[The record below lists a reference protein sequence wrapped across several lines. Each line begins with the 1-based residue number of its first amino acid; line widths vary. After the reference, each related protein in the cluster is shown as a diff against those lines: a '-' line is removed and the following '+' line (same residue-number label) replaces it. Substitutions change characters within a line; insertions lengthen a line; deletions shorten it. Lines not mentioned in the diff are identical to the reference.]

1 MGNAIICSI
10 MTGSLK
16 VGEIRRMIQLN
27 VSQLTISR
35 ADGAFPALEK
45 IPAMQR
51 RRLSRLAKLALN
63 SAMQTLDTYKVDYIV
78 WVSQYGDETK
88 TLNILEDVL
97 NDQTPSPTQFSTS
110 VHNAISGL
118 YSILYQD
125 ATPATSL
132 AGSWNDGLIEA
143 YAWLK
148 TMPEARQVL
157 LVYYDDA
164 LPEIYIEHHPF
175 SAFAMA
181 AMISLAPA
189 NLILMPK
196 HTNATP
202 AYQQALA
209 FNTFWT
215 NPEQTESEAWTKC

>member
-1 MGNAIICSI
+1 MMMQLHVSRLNMSLVDQELSAI
-10 MTGSLK
+10 
-16 VGEIRRMIQLN
+16 ER
-27 VSQLTISR
+27 
-35 ADGAFPALEK
+35 

-63 SAMQTLDTYKVDYIV
+63 SAMQTLATQHADYIV
-78 WVSQYGDETK
+78 WVSQYGDEAK

-97 NDQTPSPTQFSTS
+97 SEQTPSPTQFSTS

-118 YSILYQD
+118 YSILCQD

-148 TMPEARQVL
+148 TRPEARQVL
-157 LVYYDDA
+157 LVYYDEA
-164 LPEIYIEHHPF
+164 LPDIYAEHQPF
-175 SAFAMA
+175 AAFAMA

-189 NLILMPK
+189 NLMLTPK
-196 HTNATP
+196 HTDATP

-209 FNTFWT
+209 FNTFWN

>member
-1 MGNAIICSI
+1 MMMQLHVSRLNMSLVDQELSAI
-10 MTGSLK
+10 
-16 VGEIRRMIQLN
+16 ER
-27 VSQLTISR
+27 
-35 ADGAFPALEK
+35 

-63 SAMQTLDTYKVDYIV
+63 SAMQTLATQHADYIV
-78 WVSQYGDETK
+78 WVSQYGDEAK
-88 TLNILEDVL
+88 TLNILADVL
-97 NDQTPSPTQFSTS
+97 SEQTPSPTQFSTS

-118 YSILYQD
+118 YSILCQD

-148 TMPEARQVL
+148 TRPEARQVL
-157 LVYYDDA
+157 LVYYDEA
-164 LPEIYIEHHPF
+164 LPDIYAEHQPF
-175 SAFAMA
+175 AAFAMA

-189 NLILMPK
+189 NLMLTPK
-196 HTNATP
+196 HTDATP

-209 FNTFWT
+209 FNTFWN
-215 NPEQTESEAWTKC
+215 NPEQTESEVWMKC

>member
-1 MGNAIICSI
+1 MMMQLHVSRLNMSLVDQELSAI
-10 MTGSLK
+10 
-16 VGEIRRMIQLN
+16 EH
-27 VSQLTISR
+27 
-35 ADGAFPALEK
+35 

-51 RRLSRLAKLALN
+51 RRLSRLAKLAMN
-63 SAMQTLDTYKVDYIV
+63 SAMQTLATQHADYIV
-78 WVSQYGDETK
+78 WVSQYGDEAK
-88 TLNILEDVL
+88 TLNILADVL
-97 NDQTPSPTQFSTS
+97 SEQTPSPTQFSTS

-118 YSILYQD
+118 YSILCQD

-148 TMPEARQVL
+148 TRPEARQVL
-157 LVYYDDA
+157 LVYYDEA
-164 LPEIYIEHHPF
+164 LPEMYIEHQPF

-189 NLILMPK
+189 NLMLTPK
-196 HTNATP
+196 HTDATP

>member
-1 MGNAIICSI
+1 MMMQLHVSRLNTSLVDQELSAI
-10 MTGSLK
+10 
-16 VGEIRRMIQLN
+16 EH
-27 VSQLTISR
+27 
-35 ADGAFPALEK
+35 

-51 RRLSRLAKLALN
+51 RRLSRLAKLAMN
-63 SAMQTLDTYKVDYIV
+63 SAMQTLATQHADYIV
-78 WVSQYGDETK
+78 WVSQYGDEAK
-88 TLNILEDVL
+88 TLNILADVL
-97 NDQTPSPTQFSTS
+97 SEQTPSPTQFSTS

-118 YSILYQD
+118 YSILCQD

-148 TMPEARQVL
+148 TRPEARQVL
-157 LVYYDDA
+157 LVYYDEA
-164 LPEIYIEHHPF
+164 LPDIYAEHQPF
-175 SAFAMA
+175 AAFAMA

-189 NLILMPK
+189 NLMLTPK
-196 HTNATP
+196 HTDATP

-209 FNTFWT
+209 FNTFWN

>member
-1 MGNAIICSI
+1 MMMQLHVSRLNMSLVDQELSAI
-10 MTGSLK
+10 
-16 VGEIRRMIQLN
+16 EH
-27 VSQLTISR
+27 
-35 ADGAFPALEK
+35 

-63 SAMQTLDTYKVDYIV
+63 SAMQTLDTHHVDYIV
-78 WVSQYGDETK
+78 WVSQYGDEAK

-97 NDQTPSPTQFSTS
+97 SEQTPSPTQFSTS

-118 YSILYQD
+118 YSILCQD

-148 TMPEARQVL
+148 TRPEARQVL
-157 LVYYDDA
+157 LVYYDEA
-164 LPEIYIEHHPF
+164 LPEMYIEHQPF
-175 SAFAMA
+175 AAFAMA

-189 NLILMPK
+189 NLMLTPK
-196 HTNATP
+196 HTDATP

-209 FNTFWT
+209 FNTFWN

>member
-1 MGNAIICSI
+1 MMMQLHVSRLNLSSIDQELSAI
-10 MTGSLK
+10 
-16 VGEIRRMIQLN
+16 QH
-27 VSQLTISR
+27 
-35 ADGAFPALEK
+35 
-45 IPAMQR
+45 IPPMQR

-63 SAMQTLDTYKVDYIV
+63 SAIQTLNTHKVDYIV
-78 WVSQYGDETK
+78 WVSQYGDESK

-97 NDQTPSPTQFSTS
+97 SEQTPSPTQFSTS

-118 YSILYQD
+118 YSILCQD

-148 TMPEARQVL
+148 TRPEARQVL
-157 LVYYDDA
+157 LVYYDEA
-164 LPEIYIEHHPF
+164 LPDIYIEHQPF
-175 SAFAMA
+175 AAFAMG
-181 AMISLAPA
+181 AMISLVPA
-189 NLILMPK
+189 NLILTPK
-196 HTNATP
+196 HMNATP

-215 NPEQTESEAWTKC
+215 NPEQTKSEAWTKC

>member
-1 MGNAIICSI
+1 MMMQLHVSRLNMSLVDQELSAI
-10 MTGSLK
+10 
-16 VGEIRRMIQLN
+16 EH
-27 VSQLTISR
+27 
-35 ADGAFPALEK
+35 

-51 RRLSRLAKLALN
+51 RRLSRLAKLAMN
-63 SAMQTLDTYKVDYIV
+63 SAMQTLATQHADYIV
-78 WVSQYGDETK
+78 WVSQYGDEAK
-88 TLNILEDVL
+88 TLNILADVL
-97 NDQTPSPTQFSTS
+97 SEQTPSPTQFSTS

-118 YSILYQD
+118 YSILCQD

-148 TMPEARQVL
+148 TRPEARQVL
-157 LVYYDDA
+157 LVYYDEA
-164 LPEIYIEHHPF
+164 LPEMYIEHQPF
-175 SAFAMA
+175 AAFAMA

-189 NLILMPK
+189 NLMLTPK
-196 HTNATP
+196 HTDATP

-209 FNTFWT
+209 FNTFWN

>member
-1 MGNAIICSI
+1 MMMQLHVSRLNMSLVDQELSAI
-10 MTGSLK
+10 
-16 VGEIRRMIQLN
+16 EH
-27 VSQLTISR
+27 
-35 ADGAFPALEK
+35 

-51 RRLSRLAKLALN
+51 RRLSRLAKLAMN
-63 SAMQTLDTYKVDYIV
+63 SAMQTLATQHADYIV
-78 WVSQYGDETK
+78 WVSQYGDEAK
-88 TLNILEDVL
+88 TLNILADVL
-97 NDQTPSPTQFSTS
+97 SEQTPSPTQFSTS

-118 YSILYQD
+118 YSILCQD

-148 TMPEARQVL
+148 TRPEARQVL
-157 LVYYDDA
+157 LVYYDEA
-164 LPEIYIEHHPF
+164 LPDIYAKHQPF
-175 SAFAMA
+175 AAFAMA

-189 NLILMPK
+189 NLMLTPK
-196 HTNATP
+196 QTDATP

-209 FNTFWT
+209 FNTFWN

>member
-1 MGNAIICSI
+1 MMMQLHVSHLNMSLVDQELSAI
-10 MTGSLK
+10 
-16 VGEIRRMIQLN
+16 EH
-27 VSQLTISR
+27 
-35 ADGAFPALEK
+35 

-63 SAMQTLDTYKVDYIV
+63 SAMQTLATRKVDYIV
-78 WVSQYGDETK
+78 WVSQYGDEAK
-88 TLNILEDVL
+88 TLNILADVL
-97 NDQTPSPTQFSTS
+97 REQTPSPTQFSTS

-118 YSILYQD
+118 YSILCQD

-148 TMPEARQVL
+148 TRPEARQVL
-157 LVYYDDA
+157 LVYYDEA
-164 LPEIYIEHHPF
+164 LPDIYAEHQPF
-175 SAFAMA
+175 AAFAMA

-189 NLILMPK
+189 NLMLTPK
-196 HTNATP
+196 HMDATL

>member
-1 MGNAIICSI
+1 MMQLHVSRLNLSSIDQELSAI
-10 MTGSLK
+10 
-16 VGEIRRMIQLN
+16 QH
-27 VSQLTISR
+27 
-35 ADGAFPALEK
+35 

-63 SAMQTLDTYKVDYIV
+63 SAIQTLNTHKVDYIV
-78 WVSQYGDETK
+78 WVSQYGDESK

-97 NDQTPSPTQFSTS
+97 SEQTPSPTQFSTS

-118 YSILYQD
+118 YSILCQD

-148 TMPEARQVL
+148 TIPEAGHVL
-157 LVYYDDA
+157 LVYYDEA
-164 LPEIYIEHHPF
+164 LPEMYIEHQPF
-175 SAFAMA
+175 AAFAMA

-189 NLILMPK
+189 NLILTPK

-215 NPEQTESEAWTKC
+215 NPEQTKSEAWTKC

>member
-1 MGNAIICSI
+1 MMMQLHVSRLNMSLVDQELSAI
-10 MTGSLK
+10 
-16 VGEIRRMIQLN
+16 EH
-27 VSQLTISR
+27 
-35 ADGAFPALEK
+35 

-51 RRLSRLAKLALN
+51 RRLSRLAKLAMN
-63 SAMQTLDTYKVDYIV
+63 SAMQTLATQHADYIV
-78 WVSQYGDETK
+78 WVSQYGDEAK

-97 NDQTPSPTQFSTS
+97 SEQTPSPTQFSTS

-118 YSILYQD
+118 YSILCQD

-148 TMPEARQVL
+148 TRPEARQVL
-157 LVYYDDA
+157 LVYYDEA
-164 LPEIYIEHHPF
+164 LPDIYAEHQPF
-175 SAFAMA
+175 AAFAMA

-189 NLILMPK
+189 NLMLTPK
-196 HTNATP
+196 HTDATP

>member
-1 MGNAIICSI
+1 MMMQLHVSRLNMSLVDQELSAI
-10 MTGSLK
+10 
-16 VGEIRRMIQLN
+16 ER
-27 VSQLTISR
+27 
-35 ADGAFPALEK
+35 

-63 SAMQTLDTYKVDYIV
+63 SAMQTLATQHADYIV
-78 WVSQYGDETK
+78 WVSQYGDEAK
-88 TLNILEDVL
+88 TLNILADVL
-97 NDQTPSPTQFSTS
+97 SEQTPSPTQFSTS

-118 YSILYQD
+118 YSILCQD

-132 AGSWNDGLIEA
+132 AGSWNDGLIKA

-148 TMPEARQVL
+148 TRPEACQVL
-157 LVYYDDA
+157 LVYYDEA
-164 LPEIYIEHHPF
+164 LPEMYIEHQPF

-189 NLILMPK
+189 NLMLTPK
-196 HTNATP
+196 HTDATP

-209 FNTFWT
+209 FNTFWN

>member
-1 MGNAIICSI
+1 MMMQLHVSRLNMSLVDQELSAI
-10 MTGSLK
+10 
-16 VGEIRRMIQLN
+16 EH
-27 VSQLTISR
+27 
-35 ADGAFPALEK
+35 

-63 SAMQTLDTYKVDYIV
+63 SAMQTLDTHDVDYIV
-78 WVSQYGDETK
+78 WVSQYGDEAK
-88 TLNILEDVL
+88 TLNILADVL
-97 NDQTPSPTQFSTS
+97 REQTPSPTQFSTS

-118 YSILYQD
+118 YSILCQD

-148 TMPEARQVL
+148 TQPEARQVL

-164 LPEIYIEHHPF
+164 LPEIYIEHQPF
-175 SAFAMA
+175 AAFAMA
-181 AMISLAPA
+181 TMISLAPA
-189 NLILMPK
+189 NLMLMPK
-196 HTNATP
+196 HTDATP

-209 FNTFWT
+209 FNTFWN
-215 NPEQTESEAWTKC
+215 NPEQTESEVWMKC

>member
-1 MGNAIICSI
+1 MMMQLHVSRLNMSLVDQELSAI
-10 MTGSLK
+10 
-16 VGEIRRMIQLN
+16 EH
-27 VSQLTISR
+27 
-35 ADGAFPALEK
+35 

-63 SAMQTLDTYKVDYIV
+63 SAMQTLATRKVDYIV
-78 WVSQYGDETK
+78 WVSQYGDEAK

-97 NDQTPSPTQFSTS
+97 SEQTPSPTQFSTS

-118 YSILYQD
+118 YSILCRD

-148 TMPEARQVL
+148 TMPEAGQVL
-157 LVYYDDA
+157 LVYYDEA
-164 LPEIYIEHHPF
+164 LPDIYIEHQPF
-175 SAFAMA
+175 AAFAMA

-189 NLILMPK
+189 NLMLTPK
-196 HTNATP
+196 HTDATP

-209 FNTFWT
+209 FNTFWN

>member
-1 MGNAIICSI
+1 MMMQLHVSRLNMSLVDQELSAI
-10 MTGSLK
+10 
-16 VGEIRRMIQLN
+16 ER
-27 VSQLTISR
+27 
-35 ADGAFPALEK
+35 

-51 RRLSRLAKLALN
+51 RRLSHLAKLALN
-63 SAMQTLDTYKVDYIV
+63 SAMQTLDTHDVDYIV
-78 WVSQYGDETK
+78 WVSQYGDEAK

-97 NDQTPSPTQFSTS
+97 REQTPSPTQFSTS

-118 YSILYQD
+118 YSILCQD

-148 TMPEARQVL
+148 TRPEARQVL
-157 LVYYDDA
+157 LVYYDEA
-164 LPEIYIEHHPF
+164 LPDIYAEHQPF
-175 SAFAMA
+175 AAFAMA
-181 AMISLAPA
+181 AMISLASA
-189 NLILMPK
+189 NLMLTPK
-196 HTNATP
+196 HTDATP

>member
-1 MGNAIICSI
+1 MMMQLHVSRLNMSLVDQELSAI
-10 MTGSLK
+10 
-16 VGEIRRMIQLN
+16 EY
-27 VSQLTISR
+27 
-35 ADGAFPALEK
+35 

-63 SAMQTLDTYKVDYIV
+63 SAMQTLATRKVDYIV
-78 WVSQYGDETK
+78 WVSQYGDEAK

-97 NDQTPSPTQFSTS
+97 REQTPSPTQFSTS

-118 YSILYQD
+118 YSILCQD

-148 TMPEARQVL
+148 TRPEARQVL
-157 LVYYDDA
+157 LVYYDEA
-164 LPEIYIEHHPF
+164 LPDIYIEHQPF
-175 SAFAMA
+175 AAFAMA

-189 NLILMPK
+189 NLMLTPK
-196 HTNATP
+196 HTDATP

-209 FNTFWT
+209 FNTFWN

>member
-1 MGNAIICSI
+1 MMMQLHVSRLNMSLVDQELSAI
-10 MTGSLK
+10 
-16 VGEIRRMIQLN
+16 EH
-27 VSQLTISR
+27 
-35 ADGAFPALEK
+35 

-63 SAMQTLDTYKVDYIV
+63 SAMQTLATRKVDYIV
-78 WVSQYGDETK
+78 WVSQYGDEAK

-97 NDQTPSPTQFSTS
+97 REQTPSPTQFSTS

-118 YSILYQD
+118 YSILCQD

-148 TMPEARQVL
+148 TRPEARQVL
-157 LVYYDDA
+157 LVYYDEA
-164 LPEIYIEHHPF
+164 LPDIYAEHQPF
-175 SAFAMA
+175 AAFAMA

-189 NLILMPK
+189 NLMLTPK
-196 HTNATP
+196 HTDATP

>member
-1 MGNAIICSI
+1 MMMQLHVSRLNMSLVDQELSAI
-10 MTGSLK
+10 
-16 VGEIRRMIQLN
+16 ER
-27 VSQLTISR
+27 
-35 ADGAFPALEK
+35 

-63 SAMQTLDTYKVDYIV
+63 SAMQTLATQHADYIV
-78 WVSQYGDETK
+78 WVSQYGDEAK
-88 TLNILEDVL
+88 TLNILADVL
-97 NDQTPSPTQFSTS
+97 SEQTPSPTQFSTS

-118 YSILYQD
+118 YSILCQD

-148 TMPEARQVL
+148 TRPEARQVL
-157 LVYYDDA
+157 LVYYDEA
-164 LPEIYIEHHPF
+164 LPDIYIEHQPF
-175 SAFAMA
+175 AAFAMA

-189 NLILMPK
+189 NLMLTPMQMDS
-196 HTNATP
+196 AP

-209 FNTFWT
+209 FNTFWN

>member
-1 MGNAIICSI
+1 MMMQLHVSRLNMSLVDQELSAI
-10 MTGSLK
+10 
-16 VGEIRRMIQLN
+16 EH
-27 VSQLTISR
+27 
-35 ADGAFPALEK
+35 

-63 SAMQTLDTYKVDYIV
+63 SAIQTLNTHKVDYIV
-78 WVSQYGDETK
+78 WVSQYGDEAK

-97 NDQTPSPTQFSTS
+97 SEQTPSPTQFSTS

-118 YSILYQD
+118 YSILCQD

-157 LVYYDDA
+157 LVYYDEA
-164 LPEIYIEHHPF
+164 LPDIYIEHQPF
-175 SAFAMA
+175 AAFAMA

-189 NLILMPK
+189 NLMLTPK
-196 HTNATP
+196 HTDATP

-209 FNTFWT
+209 FNAFWA

>member
-1 MGNAIICSI
+1 M
-10 MTGSLK
+10 
-16 VGEIRRMIQLN
+16 MIQLH
-27 VSQLTISR
+27 VSHLNMSLVDQELSAI
-35 ADGAFPALEK
+35 EH

-63 SAMQTLDTYKVDYIV
+63 SAMQTLDTHNVDYIV
-78 WVSQYGDETK
+78 WVSQYGDEAK

-97 NDQTPSPTQFSTS
+97 SEQTPSPTQFSTS

-118 YSILYQD
+118 YSILCRD

-132 AGSWNDGLIEA
+132 AGAWNDGLIEA

-148 TMPEARQVL
+148 TRPEARQVL
-157 LVYYDDA
+157 LVYYDEA
-164 LPEIYIEHHPF
+164 LPDIYAEHQPF
-175 SAFAMA
+175 AAFAMA

-189 NLILMPK
+189 NLMLTPK
-196 HTNATP
+196 HTDATP

>member
-1 MGNAIICSI
+1 MMMQLHVSRLNMSLVDQELSAI
-10 MTGSLK
+10 
-16 VGEIRRMIQLN
+16 EH
-27 VSQLTISR
+27 
-35 ADGAFPALEK
+35 

-63 SAMQTLDTYKVDYIV
+63 SAIQTLNTHKVDYIV
-78 WVSQYGDETK
+78 WVSQYGDEAK
-88 TLNILEDVL
+88 TLNILADVL
-97 NDQTPSPTQFSTS
+97 SEQTPSPTQFSTS

-118 YSILYQD
+118 YSILCQD

-148 TMPEARQVL
+148 TRPEARQVL
-157 LVYYDDA
+157 LVYYDEA
-164 LPEIYIEHHPF
+164 LPDIYIEHQPF
-175 SAFAMA
+175 AAFAMA
-181 AMISLAPA
+181 TMISLAPA
-189 NLILMPK
+189 NLMLTPK
-196 HTNATP
+196 HTDATP

-209 FNTFWT
+209 FNTFWN

>member
-1 MGNAIICSI
+1 MMMQLHVSRLNMSLVDQELSAI
-10 MTGSLK
+10 
-16 VGEIRRMIQLN
+16 EH
-27 VSQLTISR
+27 
-35 ADGAFPALEK
+35 

-63 SAMQTLDTYKVDYIV
+63 SAMQTLATRKVDYIV
-78 WVSQYGDETK
+78 WVSQYGDEAK
-88 TLNILEDVL
+88 TLNILADVL
-97 NDQTPSPTQFSTS
+97 REQTPSPTQFSTS

-118 YSILYQD
+118 YSILCQD

-148 TMPEARQVL
+148 TRPEARQVL
-157 LVYYDDA
+157 LVYYDEA
-164 LPEIYIEHHPF
+164 LPDIYIEHQPF
-175 SAFAMA
+175 AAFAMA
-181 AMISLAPA
+181 TMISLAPA
-189 NLILMPK
+189 NLMLMPK
-196 HTNATP
+196 HTDATP

-209 FNTFWT
+209 FNTFWN

>member
-1 MGNAIICSI
+1 MQLHVSRLNMSLVDQELSAI
-10 MTGSLK
+10 
-16 VGEIRRMIQLN
+16 EH
-27 VSQLTISR
+27 
-35 ADGAFPALEK
+35 

-63 SAMQTLDTYKVDYIV
+63 SAIQTLNTHKVDYIV
-78 WVSQYGDETK
+78 WVSQYGDEAK
-88 TLNILEDVL
+88 TLNILADVL
-97 NDQTPSPTQFSTS
+97 SEQTPSPTQFSTS

-118 YSILYQD
+118 YSILCQD

-148 TMPEARQVL
+148 TRPEARQVL
-157 LVYYDDA
+157 LVYYDEA
-164 LPEIYIEHHPF
+164 LPDIYAEHQPF
-175 SAFAMA
+175 AAFAMA

-189 NLILMPK
+189 NLMLTPK
-196 HTNATP
+196 HTDATP

-209 FNTFWT
+209 FNTFWN

>member
-1 MGNAIICSI
+1 MMMQLHVSRLNMSLVDQELSAI
-10 MTGSLK
+10 
-16 VGEIRRMIQLN
+16 EH
-27 VSQLTISR
+27 
-35 ADGAFPALEK
+35 

-63 SAMQTLDTYKVDYIV
+63 SAIQTLATRKVDYIV
-78 WVSQYGDETK
+78 WVSQYGDEAK
-88 TLNILEDVL
+88 TLNILADVL
-97 NDQTPSPTQFSTS
+97 SEQTPSPTQFSTS

-118 YSILYQD
+118 YSILCQD

-148 TMPEARQVL
+148 TRPEARQVL
-157 LVYYDDA
+157 LVYYDEA
-164 LPEIYIEHHPF
+164 LPDIYIEHQPF
-175 SAFAMA
+175 AAFAMA
-181 AMISLAPA
+181 TMISLAPA
-189 NLILMPK
+189 NLMLKPK
-196 HTNATP
+196 HTDATP

-209 FNTFWT
+209 FNTFWN

>member
-1 MGNAIICSI
+1 MMMQLHVSRLNMSLVDQELSAI
-10 MTGSLK
+10 
-16 VGEIRRMIQLN
+16 EH
-27 VSQLTISR
+27 
-35 ADGAFPALEK
+35 

-63 SAMQTLDTYKVDYIV
+63 SAMQTLATQHADYIV
-78 WVSQYGDETK
+78 WVSQYGDEAK
-88 TLNILEDVL
+88 TLNILADVL
-97 NDQTPSPTQFSTS
+97 SEQTPSPTQFSTS

-118 YSILYQD
+118 YSILCQD

-148 TMPEARQVL
+148 TRPEARQVL
-157 LVYYDDA
+157 LVYYDEA
-164 LPEIYIEHHPF
+164 LPDIYAEHQPF
-175 SAFAMA
+175 AAFAMA

-189 NLILMPK
+189 NLMLTPK
-196 HTNATP
+196 HTDATP

-215 NPEQTESEAWTKC
+215 NPDQTESEAWTKC

>member
-1 MGNAIICSI
+1 MMQLHVSRLNMSLVDQELSAI
-10 MTGSLK
+10 
-16 VGEIRRMIQLN
+16 ER
-27 VSQLTISR
+27 
-35 ADGAFPALEK
+35 

-63 SAMQTLDTYKVDYIV
+63 SAMQTLATQHADYIV
-78 WVSQYGDETK
+78 WVSQYGDEAK
-88 TLNILEDVL
+88 TLNILADVL
-97 NDQTPSPTQFSTS
+97 SEQTPSPTQFSTS

-118 YSILYQD
+118 YSILCQD

-148 TMPEARQVL
+148 TRPEARQVL
-157 LVYYDDA
+157 LVYYDEA
-164 LPEIYIEHHPF
+164 LPDIYAEHQPF
-175 SAFAMA
+175 ASFAMA
-181 AMISLAPA
+181 TMISLAPA
-189 NLILMPK
+189 NLMLTPK
-196 HTNATP
+196 HTDATP

>member
-1 MGNAIICSI
+1 MMMQLHVSRLNMSLVDQELSAI
-10 MTGSLK
+10 
-16 VGEIRRMIQLN
+16 ER
-27 VSQLTISR
+27 
-35 ADGAFPALEK
+35 

-63 SAMQTLDTYKVDYIV
+63 SAMQTLATRKVDYIV
-78 WVSQYGDETK
+78 WVSQYGDEAK

-97 NDQTPSPTQFSTS
+97 SEQTPSPTQFSTS

-118 YSILYQD
+118 YSILCQD

-148 TMPEARQVL
+148 TRPEARQVL
-157 LVYYDDA
+157 LVYYDEA
-164 LPEIYIEHHPF
+164 LPDIYIEHQPF
-175 SAFAMA
+175 AAFAMA

-189 NLILMPK
+189 NLMLTPK
-196 HTNATP
+196 HTDATL

-209 FNTFWT
+209 FNTFWN

>member
-1 MGNAIICSI
+1 MMMQLHVSRLNMSLVDQELSAI
-10 MTGSLK
+10 
-16 VGEIRRMIQLN
+16 EH
-27 VSQLTISR
+27 
-35 ADGAFPALEK
+35 

-63 SAMQTLDTYKVDYIV
+63 SAIQTLNTHKVDYIV
-78 WVSQYGDETK
+78 WVSQYGDEAK

-97 NDQTPSPTQFSTS
+97 SEQTPSPTQFSTS

-118 YSILYQD
+118 YSILCQD

-148 TMPEARQVL
+148 TQPEARQVL

-189 NLILMPK
+189 NLILTPK

>member
-1 MGNAIICSI
+1 MMMQLHVSRLNMSLVDQELSAI
-10 MTGSLK
+10 
-16 VGEIRRMIQLN
+16 EH
-27 VSQLTISR
+27 
-35 ADGAFPALEK
+35 

-63 SAMQTLDTYKVDYIV
+63 SAIQTLNTHKVDYIV
-78 WVSQYGDETK
+78 WVSQYGDEAK

-97 NDQTPSPTQFSTS
+97 SEQTPSPTQFSTS

-118 YSILYQD
+118 YSILCQD

-148 TMPEARQVL
+148 TRPEARQVL
-157 LVYYDDA
+157 LVYYDEA
-164 LPEIYIEHHPF
+164 LPDIYAEHQPF
-175 SAFAMA
+175 AAFAMA

-189 NLILMPK
+189 NLMLTPK
-196 HTNATP
+196 HTDATP

-209 FNTFWT
+209 FNTFWN

>member
-1 MGNAIICSI
+1 MMMQLHVSRLNMSLVDQELSAI
-10 MTGSLK
+10 
-16 VGEIRRMIQLN
+16 EH
-27 VSQLTISR
+27 
-35 ADGAFPALEK
+35 

-63 SAMQTLDTYKVDYIV
+63 SAMQTLDTHKVDYIV
-78 WVSQYGDETK
+78 WVSQYGDEAK

-97 NDQTPSPTQFSTS
+97 SEQTPSPTQFSTS

-118 YSILYQD
+118 YSILCQD

-148 TMPEARQVL
+148 TRPEARQVL
-157 LVYYDDA
+157 LVYYDEA
-164 LPEIYIEHHPF
+164 LPDIYIEHQPF
-175 SAFAMA
+175 AAFAMA

-189 NLILMPK
+189 NLMLTPK
-196 HTNATP
+196 HMDATL

>member
-1 MGNAIICSI
+1 MMMQLHVSRLNMSLVDQELSAI
-10 MTGSLK
+10 
-16 VGEIRRMIQLN
+16 EH
-27 VSQLTISR
+27 
-35 ADGAFPALEK
+35 

-63 SAMQTLDTYKVDYIV
+63 SAIQTLNTHKVDYIV
-78 WVSQYGDETK
+78 WVSQYGDEAK
-88 TLNILEDVL
+88 TLNILADVL
-97 NDQTPSPTQFSTS
+97 REQTPSPTQFSTS

-118 YSILYQD
+118 YSILCQD

-148 TMPEARQVL
+148 TRPEARQVL
-157 LVYYDDA
+157 LVYYDEA
-164 LPEIYIEHHPF
+164 LPDIYIEHQPF
-175 SAFAMA
+175 AAFAMA
-181 AMISLAPA
+181 TMISLAPA
-189 NLILMPK
+189 NLMLTPK
-196 HTNATP
+196 HTDATP

-209 FNTFWT
+209 FNTFWN

>member
-1 MGNAIICSI
+1 MMMQLHVSRLNMSLVDQELSAI
-10 MTGSLK
+10 
-16 VGEIRRMIQLN
+16 EH
-27 VSQLTISR
+27 
-35 ADGAFPALEK
+35 

-63 SAMQTLDTYKVDYIV
+63 SAMQTLATQHADYIV
-78 WVSQYGDETK
+78 WVSQYGDEAK

-97 NDQTPSPTQFSTS
+97 REQTPSPTQFSTS

-118 YSILYQD
+118 YSILCQD

-148 TMPEARQVL
+148 TRPEARQVL
-157 LVYYDDA
+157 LVYYDEA
-164 LPEIYIEHHPF
+164 LPDIYAEHQPF
-175 SAFAMA
+175 AAFAMA

-189 NLILMPK
+189 NLMLTPK
-196 HTNATP
+196 HTDATP